1 MSTRFFFSIDIKDFI
16 ETEEANLDMAITSLF
31 YLCSRALDPEL
42 SSADLEMNLV
52 SGRYRLLG
60 YFAFHWSALTLPVL
74 RQVNFRFSD
83 LLTRVALDAKN
94 YEFDGDIGSLDS
106 PFKSEILQRSSPEG
120 YEMLCSVFKFHLDE
134 RSADWN
140 LGNGKQA
147 SVEPLTILSE
157 CYANMAKV
165 RLGSTSTH

>member
-16 ETEEANLDMAITSLF
+16 ETEEANLDMAKTSLS

-42 SSADLEMNLV
+42 SSADLEMNLI

-60 YFAFHWSALTLPVL
+60 YFAFHWSALTLPII
-74 RQVNFRFSD
+74 RQIGYNFNFRFSN
-83 LLTRVALDAKN
+83 LLTQVAVDAKN
-94 YEFDGDIGSLDS
+94 YEFDDDIGSLDS
-106 PFKSEILQRSSPEG
+106 PFKNEELERISPEG

-140 LGNGKQA
+140 LDNGKQA
-147 SVEPLTILSE
+147 S
-157 CYANMAKV
+157 A
-165 RLGSTSTH
+165 